1 MSERQAKKVRK
12 QAVAEP
18 QKKKADKSKVIFNI
32 IAVLVVLAFA
42 GLAGYAISGVI
53 KDAQSEVTSSTEA
66 STEASNVDTSTLKG
80 YAESMEMTYE
90 EMAEKYGL
98 DAAVFNADMA
108 TEEAANLFTIE
119 NFAKMNEKDTEAFI
133 SELGLPADV
142 QTNVANTELST
153 DVMMKINGVPYT
165 LEELKEYGLSA
176 DITAETKWADA
187 QESVMTAA
195 SQRYQ
200 VDMEAAEASEEASA
214 AETDGAVEEDG
225 GAE

>member
-66 STEASNVDTSTLKG
+66 SNVDTSTLKG

-119 NFAKMNEKDTEAFI
+119 NFAKMNEQDTEAFI

-200 VDMEAAEASEEASA
+200 VDMEAAQAAEEASA
-214 AETDGAVEEDG
+214 AETDGAAEEDG